1 MKFIQGHNQNQI
13 NLFPVSLD
21 QSIDSDN
28 DVRIIDLFVKSLLEE
43 DIKKQK
49 DRKDQYR
56 ELEKKL
62 KESGDNQI
70 YISDPDSRQIMLR
83 NNITE
88 VCYNVQTTVDAKH
101 NIPIDYKVT
110 NQNDSKAMG
119 NMVQTVQ
126 NKSM

>member
-110 NQNDSKAMG
+110 NPNDSKAMG